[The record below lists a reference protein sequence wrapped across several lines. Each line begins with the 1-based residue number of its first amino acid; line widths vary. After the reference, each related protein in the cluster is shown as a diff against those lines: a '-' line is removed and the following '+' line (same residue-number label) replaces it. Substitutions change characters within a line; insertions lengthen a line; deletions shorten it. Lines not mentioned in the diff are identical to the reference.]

1 MKKKGLQGFGQVFR
15 FTFRRQA
22 WKPGWILA
30 TVLPMVIFLIAI
42 PLIMLL
48 IDRHQEEPVTETP
61 IKAVYVADLTGLPA
75 DYAALNQTENEIFRN
90 IEYHYS
96 ADTAEAL
103 REAGAQENALALEV
117 RWEEDYY
124 ALRLIRPEGTALS
137 GGDAS
142 NYGYFLT
149 ANFTVIGVQKSG
161 IEPAVLAELG
171 PQIYSGASTS
181 EAYRED
187 SDRSEFEVIRE
198 VLNMLLPYL
207 CIMLLY
213 FMVLIYG
220 QGIAGAVVLEKSS
233 KLMDTMLLS
242 LRPEAMILGKTLA
255 GAAAGIIQMAAWI
268 IGIAGGCVLGKTLV
282 LAISPNSTMGLL
294 QFFSL
299 LGSASGLFTPS
310 GIILAILLMLCG
322 FLMYCAIAS
331 IGGALAPRAE
341 DLGSC
346 NSVFTMLLVVSF
358 LLTFFGETSSSSSMV
373 SDAPW
378 MNFVPFTAVLCTP
391 ARILLGK
398 VSIGV
403 CVISVVL
410 TLALALIAIIVAGKL
425 YKLLTF
431 RKGDPPKIK
440 DIPKLLRNGGA

>member
-1 MKKKGLQGFGQVFR
+1 MKKKGLQGAGQVFR

-48 IDRHQEEPVTETP
+48 VEQHQDEPVTETP
-61 IKAVYVADLTGLPA
+61 IRQVFVADTTGLPA
-75 DYAALNQTENEIFRN
+75 EYAALNQTGDEVYSDIA
-90 IEYHYS
+90 YHVCT
-96 ADTAEAL
+96 DTETAL
-103 REAGAQENALALEV
+103 REASEQENALVLEV
-117 RWEEDYY
+117 GWENEYY
-124 ALRLIRPEGTALS
+124 ALRLIRPEGTSLTGS
-137 GGDAS
+137 DAS
-142 NYGYFLT
+142 DYGYFLT
-149 ANFTVIGVQKSG
+149 AYFPTIAVQKSG

-171 PQIYSGASTS
+171 PQIVAGSSTS
-181 EAYRED
+181 EAYREN

-198 VLNMLLPYL
+198 VLDIALPYV

-255 GAAAGIIQMAAWI
+255 GAAAGILQMAAWI
-268 IGIAGGCVLGKTLV
+268 VGIAGGCAIGKAAV
-282 LAISPNSTMGLL
+282 LAVAPNSTMGLL
-294 QFFSL
+294 KFFSL
-299 LGSASGLFTPS
+299 LGTASGLFTAS
-310 GIILAILLMLCG
+310 GVVLAVLLMLCG

-331 IGGALAPRAE
+331 IGGALASRAE

-346 NSVFTMLLVVSF
+346 NSIFTMLLVVSF
-358 LLTFFGETSSSSSMV
+358 LLTFFGETSSSSAMV

-378 MNFVPFTAVLCTP
+378 MNYVPFTAVLCTP

-398 VSIGV
+398 VSTGV
-403 CVISVVL
+403 GILSVVL
-410 TLALALIAIIVAGKL
+410 TLALALIAILIAGRL

-431 RKGDPPKIK
+431 RKGDPPKIR
-440 DIPKLLRNGGA
+440 DIPNLLRSR

>member
-1 MKKKGLQGFGQVFR
+1 MKKKGLQGAGRVFR
-15 FTFRRQA
+15 FTFHQQA
-22 WKPGWILA
+22 WKPGWMLMTI
-30 TVLPMVIFLIAI
+30 LPMVIFLVAI

-48 IDRHQEEPVTETP
+48 VEQHRDEPVTETP
-61 IKAVYVADLTGLPA
+61 IRQVCVADETGLPA
-75 DYAALNQTENEIFRN
+75 DYSVLNQTEDEVFSN
-90 IEYHYS
+90 IRYDVCDNV
-96 ADTAEAL
+96 DTALKEAS
-103 REAGAQENALALEV
+103 AQENALVLEV
-117 RWEEDYY
+117 RWENEGYE
-124 ALRLIRPEGTALS
+124 LRLIRPEGTALTS
-137 GGDAS
+137 GNVSD
-142 NYGYFLT
+142 YGYFLT
-149 ANFTVIGVQKSG
+149 ANFHVIGIQKSG

-171 PQIYSGASTS
+171 PQIYSGATTS

-187 SDRSEFEVIRE
+187 SDRSDFEVIRE
-198 VLNMLLPYL
+198 VLNIVLPYL
-207 CIMLLY
+207 CIMMLY

-255 GAAAGIIQMAAWI
+255 GAMAGILQMAAWI
-268 IGIAGGCVLGKTLV
+268 IGVVGGCVIGKAAV
-282 LAISPNSTMGLL
+282 LAVSPNSTMGLL

-299 LGSASGLFTPS
+299 LGSASGLFTPA
-310 GIILAILLMLCG
+310 GIILAVLLMLCG

-331 IGGALAPRAE
+331 IGGALASRAE

-346 NSVFTMLLVVSF
+346 NSIFTMLLVVSF

-378 MNFVPFTAVLCTP
+378 MNYVPFTAVLCTP

-398 VSIGV
+398 VSTGV
-403 CVISVVL
+403 CILSVVL
-410 TLALALIAIIVAGKL
+410 TLALALIAILIAGRL

-431 RKGDPPKIK
+431 RKGDPPKMK
-440 DIPKLLRNGGA
+440 DIPKLLRSR